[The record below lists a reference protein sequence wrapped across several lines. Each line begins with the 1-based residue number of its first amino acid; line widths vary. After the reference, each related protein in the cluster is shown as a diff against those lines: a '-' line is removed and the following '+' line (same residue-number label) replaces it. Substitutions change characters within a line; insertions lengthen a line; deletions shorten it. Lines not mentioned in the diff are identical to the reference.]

1 MNHHTSI
8 PTTAASP
15 LPDFRTS
22 EGLRELLA
30 ELNGHNA
37 WAASP
42 VAAELMLYATEKYAP
57 IAKAWHRDVAD
68 AAYEAF
74 LAMRQPTTLRADD
87 PWAVVTHAVALG
99 IAAEVHADRNMTS
112 QDKARRPS
120 KRPVEEPLRSGH
132 YEEFFYDVHPHAHA
146 LHARNDGEG
155 ADRSVDGVIR
165 ATCVFLVLTDW
176 PARPVEQ
183 AVDYIAHRI
192 TGLSSGSSAL
202 EIVAKELHIAIRLGY
217 TPTEWAA
224 LVRLVVGTKTGK
236 RKSGDYGLFAR
247 VLLGD
252 DVADLLRDETL
263 VETSRRMASVPDRQ
277 EGNGGERS

>member
-1 MNHHTSI
+1 MNHH
-8 PTTAASP
+8 PTTPASS
-15 LPDFRTS
+15 LSPDFTTS
-22 EGLRELLA
+22 EGLRELLT
-30 ELNGHNA
+30 ELNEHNA
-37 WAASP
+37 WANSP
-42 VAAELMLYATEKYAP
+42 VAAELMVYATRKYAP
-57 IAKAWHRDVAD
+57 IAKAWHRTPDD

-87 PWAVVTHAVALG
+87 PWAVITRAVALG

-120 KRPVEEPLRSGH
+120 KRPAEEPMRAGH
-132 YEEFFYDVHPHAHA
+132 YEEFFYDVHPHAHT
-146 LHARNDGEG
+146 LYARGDGGE
-155 ADRSVDGVIR
+155 DRSVDRVIR

-192 TGLSSGSSAL
+192 TGLSSGTSAL

-217 TPTEWAA
+217 TPDEWAS

-236 RKSGDYGLFAR
+236 RKAGDYGLFAR

-263 VETSRRMASVPDRQ
+263 VTTSRRMASIPAGQ
-277 EGNGGERS
+277 EGNGGAS

>member
-1 MNHHTSI
+1 MNHHPST
-8 PTTAASP
+8 PTQAASP

-22 EGLRELLA
+22 EGLRELLT
-30 ELNGHNA
+30 ELNEHNA
-37 WAASP
+37 WATSP
-42 VAAELMLYATEKYAP
+42 VAAELMVYATGKYAP
-57 IAKAWHRDVAD
+57 IAKAWHRDPAD

-87 PWAVVTHAVALG
+87 PWAVITRAVALG

-120 KRPVEEPLRSGH
+120 KRPVEEPMRAGH
-132 YEEFFYDVHPHAHA
+132 YEEFFYDVHPHAHT
-146 LHARNDGEG
+146 LYARDDGGE
-155 ADRSVDGVIR
+155 DRSVDRVIR

-183 AVDYIAHRI
+183 AVDYIAHRV
-192 TGLSSGSSAL
+192 TGLSSGTSAL

-217 TPTEWAA
+217 TPNEWAG
-224 LVRLVVGTKTGK
+224 LVRLVVGTKTGR

-263 VETSRRMASVPDRQ
+263 VNTSRRMTSIPDRQ
-277 EGNGGERS
+277 EDNGGEQS

>member
-1 MNHHTSI
+1 MNHHPSTR
-8 PTTAASP
+8 PAVASP
-15 LPDFRTS
+15 LPDFTTS

-30 ELNGHNA
+30 ELNEHNA
-37 WAASP
+37 WASSP
-42 VAAELMLYATEKYAP
+42 VAAELMVYATRKYAP
-57 IAKAWHRDVAD
+57 IAKAWHRAPDD

-74 LAMRQPTTLRADD
+74 LAMRQPTTLKADD
-87 PWAVVTHAVALG
+87 PWAVITRAVALG

-120 KRPVEEPLRSGH
+120 KRPAEEPMRAGH
-132 YEEFFYDVHPHAHA
+132 YEEFFYDVHPHAHT
-146 LHARNDGEG
+146 LHTRGNGE
-155 ADRSVDGVIR
+155 DTSVDRVIR

-217 TPTEWAA
+217 TPDKWTA
-224 LVRLVVGTKTGK
+224 LVRLVVGTKTGR
-236 RKSGDYGLFAR
+236 RKAGDYGLFAR

-252 DVADLLRDETL
+252 DVVDLLRDETL

-277 EGNGGERS
+277 EGNGGVS

>member
-1 MNHHTSI
+1 MTPQLSQHQH
-8 PTTAASP
+8 PA
-15 LPDFRTS
+15 PDFTTG
-22 EGLRELLA
+22 EGLRALITD
-30 ELNGHNA
+30 LNEHNA
-37 WAASP
+37 WASSP
-42 VAAELMLYATEKYAP
+42 VAAELMVYVAHKYTP
-57 IAKAWHRDVAD
+57 IAKAWRRAPED

-87 PWAVVTHAVALG
+87 PWAVITRAVALG

-120 KRPVEEPLRSGH
+120 KRPDEEPMRAGH
-132 YEEFFYDVHPHAHA
+132 YEEFFYDVHPHAHS
-146 LHARNDGEG
+146 LYARSHEGE
-155 ADRSVDGVIR
+155 DHSVDRVIR
-165 ATCVFLVLTDW
+165 ATSVFLVLTDW

-192 TGLSSGSSAL
+192 TGLSSSGSAL
-202 EIVAKELHIAIRLGY
+202 EIVSKELHIAIRLGY
-217 TPTEWAA
+217 TPEAWAG
-224 LVRLVVGTKTGK
+224 LVRLVVGTKTGR

-263 VETSRRMASVPDRQ
+263 VEASRRMASVPDLQ
-277 EGNGGERS
+277 DGQGGAA

>member
-1 MNHHTSI
+1 MHHPSHPSPD
-8 PTTAASP
+8 PT
-15 LPDFRTS
+15 PDFRTS
-22 EGLRELLA
+22 EGLREVLTS
-30 ELNGHNA
+30 LNEHNA
-37 WAASP
+37 WATSP
-42 VAAELMLYATEKYAP
+42 VAAELMVFATGKYTP
-57 IAKAWHRDVAD
+57 IAKAWHRDPAD

-87 PWAVVTHAVALG
+87 PWAVITRAVALG
-99 IAAEVHADRNMTS
+99 IAAEAHADRNMTS

-120 KRPVEEPLRSGH
+120 KRPSEEPMRAGH
-132 YEEFFYDVHPHAHA
+132 YEEFFYDVHPHAPSPHT
-146 LHARNDGEG
+146 RDGDDE
-155 ADRSVDGVIR
+155 DESVDRVIR

-192 TGLSSGSSAL
+192 TGLTSSSSAR
-202 EIVAKELHIAIRLGY
+202 EIVSRELHIAIRLGY
-217 TPTEWAA
+217 TPAEWAG

-252 DVADLLRDETL
+252 DVADLLRDDAL
-263 VETSRRMASVPDRQ
+263 VQASRRAAVAPTGQ
-277 EGNGGERS
+277 EGDVA

>member
-1 MNHHTSI
+1 MNHHT
-8 PTTAASP
+8 PTPTSAASQP
-15 LPDFRTS
+15 PDFTTS
-22 EGLRELLA
+22 EGLRELLI
-30 ELNGHNA
+30 ELNEHNA
-37 WAASP
+37 WASSP
-42 VAAELMLYATEKYAP
+42 IAAELMVYVAGKYAP
-57 IAKAWHRDVAD
+57 IAKAWHRDPAD

-87 PWAVVTHAVALG
+87 PWAVITRAVALG

-120 KRPVEEPLRSGH
+120 KRPAEEPMRAGH
-132 YEEFFYDVHPHAHA
+132 YEEFFYDVHPHAHP
-146 LHARNDGEG
+146 LHTTGEDE
-155 ADRSVDGVIR
+155 DRSVDRVIR

-192 TGLSSGSSAL
+192 TRLSSGTSAL
-202 EIVAKELHIAIRLGY
+202 EIVSHELHIAIRLGY
-217 TPTEWAA
+217 TPDEWAS
-224 LVRLVVGTKTGK
+224 LVRLVVGTKTGR

-263 VETSRRMASVPDRQ
+263 VETSRRMASIPDRQ
-277 EGNGGERS
+277 EGNGGGS

>member
-1 MNHHTSI
+1 MTPQFSQRSN
-8 PTTAASP
+8 PAPA
-15 LPDFRTS
+15 PDFTTG
-22 EGLRELLA
+22 EGLRALIT
-30 ELNGHNA
+30 ELNEHNA
-37 WAASP
+37 WASSP
-42 VAAELMLYATEKYAP
+42 VAAELMVYVTLKYTP
-57 IAKAWHRDVAD
+57 IAKAWRRAPED

-87 PWAVVTHAVALG
+87 PWAVVTRAVALG

-120 KRPVEEPLRSGH
+120 KRPAEEPMRAGH
-132 YEEFFYDVHPHAHA
+132 YEEFFYDVHPHAHS
-146 LHARNDGEG
+146 LYARNHEGE
-155 ADRSVDGVIR
+155 DHSVDRVIR

-192 TGLSSGSSAL
+192 TGLSSSSSAL
-202 EIVAKELHIAIRLGY
+202 EIVSKELHIAIRLGY
-217 TPTEWAA
+217 TPEAWAG
-224 LVRLVVGTKTGK
+224 LVRLVVGTKTGR

-252 DVADLLRDETL
+252 DVADLLRDEGL
-263 VETSRRMASVPDRQ
+263 VESSRRMASVPDLQ
-277 EGNGGERS
+277 EGQAGAA